1 MVQGWRVTDAEAL
14 GTLDLPGHETAVEV
28 PEALLAEIARQV
40 G

>member
-1 MVQGWRVTDAEAL
+1 VQGWKVTDTDAL
-14 GTLDLPGHETAVEV
+14 DTRDLPDHETAVEV